1 MSSPAA
7 ASPRPSYRALLE
19 VPSLGRILFGMSVAR
34 IAGGMLSV
42 ALVLFTLQEFGSPA
56 LAGVVTF
63 VSVFP
68 GIVVSPIAGAL
79 LDRHGRGRLVV
90 LDYVVG
96 AGSLALIGG
105 LALAGSLTP
114 PVLIAISAASSL
126 TQPLSNSGLRSL
138 LPLMVPKPLWER
150 ANAVDSN
157 GYVLAT
163 LVGPPLAG
171 AIVQLAGG
179 PQSLLVVAALFV
191 VAAIVLVG
199 IPDPATDTVSTG
211 NLIVDAWRGLVYTMR
226 NPTLRGLGLSISTL
240 NLAGGVL
247 TIVVPI
253 MVIDRLGFGPAVAG
267 LAWAAS
273 GVAGMAAAFFFGRW
287 DSRGRERQ
295 LLIWPMVGYGFAL
308 LLLLPIDG
316 IALVFVGLAVT
327 GFLNGPMDIGL
338 FTIRQRRTD
347 PAWMGRAFAVSMAFN
362 FVGFPVGSALAGVL
376 VPISLAAAVAFAV
389 VAAWVGAA
397 IAWLTIPA
405 EGERA
410 PAISATVTEPEP
422 GLTQEAVVEAEPPS

>member
-171 AIVQLAGG
+171 TIVQLAGG

-191 VAAIVLVG
+191 LAAIVLIG

-226 NPTLRGLGLSISTL
+226 HPTLRGLGLSISTL

-253 MVIDRLGFGPAVAG
+253 MVIDRLGFGPAIAG

-405 EGERA
+405 GDSRR
-410 PAISATVTEPEP
+410 PAEAT
-422 GLTQEAVVEAEPPS
+422 GNYGSDAAS

>member
-1 MSSPAA
+1 VPAIV
-7 ASPRPSYRALLE
+7 PRPSYRALLD
-19 VPSLGRILFGMSVAR
+19 VPSLGRVLAGMSIAR

-42 ALVLFTLQEFGSPA
+42 ALVLFTLDEFGSPA

-79 LDRHGRGRLVV
+79 LDRHGRSRLVV
-90 LDYVVG
+90 LDYLVG
-96 AGSLALIGG
+96 AVSLALIGG
-105 LALAGSLTP
+105 LARAGVLNP
-114 PVLIAISAASSL
+114 PLLIVIAAASSL
-126 TQPLSNSGLRSL
+126 TTPLSTSGLRSL
-138 LPLMVPKPLWER
+138 LPLLVPKPLWER

-171 AIVQLAGG
+171 VLVQVAGG
-179 PQSLLVVAALFV
+179 AEALFAVGALLVLAAV
-191 VAAIVLVG
+191 VLIG
-199 IPDPATDTVSTG
+199 IPDPPTDSASSG
-211 NLIVDAWRGLVYTMR
+211 RLLVDAWRGLAYTMR

-240 NLAGGVL
+240 NLAGGML
-247 TIVVPI
+247 TILVPI
-253 MVIDRLGFGPAVAG
+253 VVIDRLGLGEAVAG
-267 LAWAAS
+267 FAWAAS
-273 GVAGMAAAFFFGRW
+273 GLAGMVAAFFFGRW

-295 LLIWPMVGYGFAL
+295 LLIWPMIGYAFAL
-308 LLLLPIDG
+308 LLMMPIDG
-316 IALVFVGLAVT
+316 IALVFLALALT

-362 FVGFPVGSALAGVL
+362 FLGFPIGSALAGAL
-376 VPISLAAAVAFAV
+376 VSVSIVAAVAFGF
-389 VAAWVGAA
+389 VAALAGAA

-405 EGERA
+405 EDTVSRA
-410 PAISATVTEPEP
+410 
-422 GLTQEAVVEAEPPS
+422 